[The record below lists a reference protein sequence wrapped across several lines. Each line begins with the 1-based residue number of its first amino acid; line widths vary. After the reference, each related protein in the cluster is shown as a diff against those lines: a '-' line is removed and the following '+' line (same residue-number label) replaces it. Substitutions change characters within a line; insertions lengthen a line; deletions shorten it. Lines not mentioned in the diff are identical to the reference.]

1 MKRCFLMFLLSVFTS
16 GCISTQIIPKQ
27 NVLASIRTVSIVP
40 IECPPLLLYPATAE
54 DRSAVDALVD
64 SAARPTGAS
73 APSVTVPGASPSLP
87 SASLVNAP
95 SAIIRTAG
103 SMVTIIGGIHVL
115 IDVASAGKESGEPAV
130 VGMDQSAQT
139 WMPSVDFARTALAA
153 LQYAGGRDVRL
164 VNGYVRLPI
173 ADRSMTWHMENWM
186 GPIKK
191 WYNAD
196 VSNVDYAAIDSY
208 HSDSVLEVGVSSY
221 QYYRESLILHVFVKL
236 IDPHTK
242 QVLGRAKK
250 ITIPPPDAGPL
261 APLLQKDAVGMKRL
275 IVETG
280 NRLITTCLTEI
291 GLVSE

>member
-1 MKRCFLMFLLSVFTS
+1 MKRWFLIVLLSVFTS

-27 NVLASIRTVSIVP
+27 SVLESIRTISVVP
-40 IECPPLLLYPATAE
+40 IECPPLLLYPASAE
-54 DRSAVDALVD
+54 DSAAVIALSE
-64 SAARPTGAS
+64 SAARPTSAR

-87 SASLVNAP
+87 SARLVNAP
-95 SAIIRTAG
+95 IANIRTAG
-103 SMVTIIGGIHVL
+103 SVFTIIGGISVL
-115 IDVASAGKESGEPAV
+115 IEVASAGKESGEPAV
-130 VGMDQSAQT
+130 IEMDQPAQM
-139 WMPSVDFARTALAA
+139 WMPSVEYARTALAA
-153 LQYAGGRDVRL
+153 LQHAGARDVRMIDR
-164 VNGYVRLPI
+164 YVSLPI

-186 GPIKK
+186 GPVKH

-196 VSNVDYAAIDSY
+196 VSSVDYAAIDSY
-208 HSDSVLEVGVSSY
+208 HSDAVLEVGVFSY

-250 ITIPPPDAGPL
+250 ITFPPPDAGPL
-261 APLLQKDAVGMKRL
+261 APLLQKDAEGMKRL

-280 NRLITTCLTEI
+280 NRLVTTCLTAI